1 MLEFRYVGISE
12 IKTKSEHFWSC
23 PVQQFEVSRILTLI
37 GKLTTKFLSSDRMEV
52 NLQELLTRLDLPE
65 EIWINIFRCLDVKS
79 VQNSQLVCKKWL
91 DFILNDVILSG
102 EYTFVYGLSSLQI
115 NGILAKR
122 KKLKSVHFTGPYENK
137 NGLSRYAEHD
147 DTFDLSYVV
156 SCVDF
161 KVCKDLKK
169 VTFQSFDK
177 FDDFAK
183 MPPFPR
189 WVIPSSFWFDPYN
202 KPESFGPENTVE
214 LTLRPI
220 RFIHESDNPVDSS
233 IDLITK
239 KMTHLEKLKVYLY
252 AEDNIDYILPLLK
265 GLQHCHSLHQLEIFC
280 SPGDINILR

>member
-23 PVQQFEVSRILTLI
+23 PVQQFEVSRISTLI
-37 GKLTTKFLSSDRMEV
+37 GKLTTKILSSDRMEV
-52 NLQELLTRLDLPE
+52 NSQKLLTRLDLPE
-65 EIWINIFRCLDVKS
+65 EIWINIFRRLDVKS

-137 NGLSRYAEHD
+137 NDRYAEHEVA
-147 DTFDLSYVV
+147 FDLSYVV

-177 FDDFAK
+177 FGDFAK

-202 KPESFGPENTVE
+202 MPESFGPENTLE
-214 LTLRPI
+214 LTLRIMHGLQSPD
-220 RFIHESDNPVDSS
+220 ESS
-233 IDLITK
+233 IELVTK
-239 KMTHLEKLKVYLY
+239 KMTQLEKLKVYLY
-252 AEDNIDYILPLLK
+252 GVNNIDYLLPLLK
-265 GLQHCHSLHQLEIFC
+265 GLQRCHSLHELEISC
-280 SPGDINILR
+280 QPEDVHILR

>member
-37 GKLTTKFLSSDRMEV
+37 GKLTTKVLSSDRMEV
-52 NLQELLTRLDLPE
+52 NSQEFLTRLDLPE
-65 EIWINIFRCLDVKS
+65 EIWINIFRRLDVKS

-156 SCVDF
+156 SCVD
-161 KVCKDLKK
+161 
-169 VTFQSFDK
+169 
-177 FDDFAK
+177 
-183 MPPFPR
+183 
-189 WVIPSSFWFDPYN
+189 
-202 KPESFGPENTVE
+202 
-214 LTLRPI
+214 
-220 RFIHESDNPVDSS
+220 
-233 IDLITK
+233 
-239 KMTHLEKLKVYLY
+239 LKVNSIRVGTIY
-252 AEDNIDYILPLLK
+252 
-265 GLQHCHSLHQLEIFC
+265 
-280 SPGDINILR
+280 

>member
-1 MLEFRYVGISE
+1 M
-12 IKTKSEHFWSC
+12 
-23 PVQQFEVSRILTLI
+23 
-37 GKLTTKFLSSDRMEV
+37 
-52 NLQELLTRLDLPE
+52 
-65 EIWINIFRCLDVKS
+65 
-79 VQNSQLVCKKWL
+79 KWL

-102 EYTFVYGLSSLQI
+102 EYRFATGLPASQI
-115 NGILAKR
+115 NSILAKR
-122 KKLKSVHFTGPYENK
+122 KKLKSVHFPHRFEYKVDGGIVEDE
-137 NGLSRYAEHD
+137 GI
-147 DTFDLSYVV
+147 FDF
-156 SCVDF
+156 VDF

-169 VTFQSFDK
+169 VTFQML
-177 FDDFAK
+177 AK
-183 MPPFPR
+183 MPPLPQ
-189 WVIPSSFWFDPYN
+189 WVIASSFWFDPYN

-252 AEDNIDYILPLLK
+252 AEDNIDYILPLLN